1 MPMVITQM
9 VTGSSVVVGAFGGE
23 LLVPGDTLG
32 SLVLILDGLEL
43 CRIGRGLVLEN
54 AKHSDPTLL
63 SFSDSLSSKLSAN
76 LQFLHSS
83 SMASTYKALKFVFL
97 VTTGHA

>member
-9 VTGSSVVVGAFGGE
+9 VTGSSVVAGAFGGE
-23 LLVPGDTLG
+23 LLVSGDTLG
-32 SLVLILDGLEL
+32 SLVLILDVLEL
-43 CRIGRGLVLEN
+43 CRIGSGLVLEN

-63 SFSDSLSSKLSAN
+63 SFFSLSSILSTN

-83 SMASTYKALKFVFL
+83 SMASTIKALKFVIL